1 MSGGRGY
8 GLRGAEGCGDFP
20 RWWTRPRRALSP
32 QKRPRG
38 WGGVVVVRGPR
49 PRCGSAGGSPA
60 RPVPHRLP
68 RGVSSF
74 SACPAVVG
82 GTADG
87 PPACGA
93 GKSGFEPV

>member
-1 MSGGRGY
+1 MDASPEGSLPSEEAP
-8 GLRGAEGCGDFP
+8 GLG
-20 RWWTRPRRALSP
+20 
-32 QKRPRG
+32 
-38 WGGVVVVRGPR
+38 GGVVVVRGPR